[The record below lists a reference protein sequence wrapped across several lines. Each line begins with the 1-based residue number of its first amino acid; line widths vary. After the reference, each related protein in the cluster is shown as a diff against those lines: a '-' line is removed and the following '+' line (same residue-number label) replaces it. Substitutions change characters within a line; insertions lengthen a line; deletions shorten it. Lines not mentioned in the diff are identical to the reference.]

1 MFYQSIKQWL
11 VKTHIL
17 KLTSSWNSCLNEE
30 SDDDNDPFSWEVL
43 RASEIKVAT
52 RENRTP

>member
-1 MFYQSIKQWL
+1 ML
-11 VKTHIL
+11 VKIHIL

-30 SDDDNDPFSWEVL
+30 SDDNNDPFSWVL